1 MKKFKTHLQEMAAVK
16 AANLDTEF
24 LKRAQKITSF
34 NLRSFDFESLKHK
47 AEIQFLIKTHF
58 FPNFDLN
65 KTIKGDINANQV
77 NKLID
82 ELKRESRAMY
92 NKLHF
97 YNLKGV
103 GPGEATLFFLLDDA
117 HLGGGT
123 SAGVDLVVGSSKYE
137 VKASMYSKKEGTVH
151 GFKLGGT
158 VPLGNLVSKIVDL
171 KNQMGMATKGK
182 GEAEVNSSQLAELR
196 KKFPKEMKQYEAEY
210 ARIAGKYFGN
220 TPVIFI
226 NNNSSSKVDEDF
238 PAEKTR
244 QLSNDAGGIVTI
256 KQVKEKDIMMHVVT
270 QGTIKPKVKI

>member
-1 MKKFKTHLQEMAAVK
+1 MKKFKTHLKEMAAVK
-16 AANLDTEF
+16 ASDLDTEF
-24 LKRAQKITSF
+24 LRRAQKITSF
-34 NLRSFDFESLKHK
+34 NLRSFDFESTKYK
-47 AEIQFLIKTHF
+47 SEIQFLFKTHF
-58 FPNFDLN
+58 FPEFDLN
-65 KTIKGDINANQV
+65 KTIKGDIKVDEV
-77 NKLID
+77 NKLIE
-82 ELKRESRAMY
+82 ELKKQSRPMY

-123 SAGVDLVVGSSKYE
+123 SAGVDLVVGSKKYE
-137 VKASMYSKKEGTVH
+137 VKASLYSKKEGTVH

-171 KNQMGMATKGK
+171 KNQLGMGTKGK
-182 GEAEVNSSQLAELR
+182 GEAEVNTTQLAELR
-196 KKFPKEMKQYEAEY
+196 KKFPREMRQYESEY
-210 ARIAGKYFGN
+210 ARVAAKYFGN

-256 KQVKEKDIMMHVVT
+256 KKVTEKDIMMHVVT

>member
-1 MKKFKTHLQEMAAVK
+1 MKKFKTHLKEMAAVN
-16 AANLDTEF
+16 ASDLDTEF
-24 LKRAQKITSF
+24 LRRAQKITSF

-47 AEIQFLIKTHF
+47 AEIQFLFKTHF
-58 FPNFDLN
+58 FPDFDLD
-65 KTIKGDINANQV
+65 KTIKGDISVAAV

-82 ELKRESRAMY
+82 ELKKQSRPMY

-103 GPGEATLFFLLDDA
+103 GPGEATLFFLCDKA

-123 SAGVDLVVGSSKYE
+123 SAGVDLVVGSKKYE
-137 VKASMYSKKEGTVH
+137 VKASLYSKNEGTVH

-158 VPLGNLVSKIVDL
+158 VPVGSLVSKIVDL
-171 KNQMGMATKGK
+171 KNQLGFTTKGK
-182 GEAEVNSSQLAELR
+182 GEAEVNVSQLNELR

-226 NNNSSSKVDEDF
+226 NNNSSSKVDADF

-256 KQVKEKDIMMHVVT
+256 KTVKQSDIMMHVVT
-270 QGTIKPKVKI
+270 QGTIKPKVKV